1 MKNGLKIFLG
11 FIVFIVLMLGLSLAF
26 GWFDVY
32 YTGTVKKAKQN
43 VERKVYE
50 ETNSFTKAKRME
62 AIKLYKEY
70 NECKTDEDRKAIE
83 TVAQMSFADFDEDR
97 FISDPTLLSW
107 IKKMKY

>member
-1 MKNGLKIFLG
+1 MKTGVKVFLG
-11 FIVFIVLMLGLSLAF
+11 TIAFIVLVLGLSLAF

-32 YTGTVKKAKQN
+32 YTGTVGKAKQN

-70 NECKTDEDRKAIE
+70 QECETDEERKAIE
-83 TVAQMSFADFDEDR
+83 TVARMSFADFDEDQW
-97 FISDPTLLSW
+97 IKDSTLLSW